1 MMGVLRWRLLVCACT
16 IASRRSVT
24 QLAGCRKKKIAASLK
39 AVAPAACERL
49 AGHGDAV
56 ATTAERLPLPG
67 SGKSDPGQPG
77 ARHRSARPGKV
88 SGAPCA
94 DAGRDRPPGTA
105 CGGIRA
111 FLPSNLHLR
120 HRIVS
125 VRCR

>member
-1 MMGVLRWRLLVCACT
+1 MMDVLPWRLPVSGCM
-16 IASRRSVT
+16 IASRRST
-24 QLAGCRKKKIAASLK
+24 TRLAGCRKKKIAPSLK
-39 AVAPAACERL
+39 AVAPAPHERL

-94 DAGRDRPPGTA
+94 DAGRDRPAGTA
-105 CGGIRA
+105 
-111 FLPSNLHLR
+111 
-120 HRIVS
+120 
-125 VRCR
+125 